1 MSSSITMYTILS
13 TSEKML
19 NYFLISLLTL
29 SFILVVAVTAIES
42 PELSVPAG
50 CPVPEHDLNYRPV
63 IGIISHPS
71 DGASGRIVNS
81 SKVSYIASSYV
92 KFVESGGA
100 RVIPLLF
107 EDSPQLLNQKLD
119 LVNGV
124 IFPGGWAKKGQ
135 YFETVKAIF
144 KKVLEKNDAG
154 EHFPLLAINLG
165 FDLLMMIVSKDKN
178 ILEKFSVS
186 NQATKLQFV
195 ETVNIEDTVFGR
207 FPPTLVKK
215 LSKECLVLQN
225 LKYGLSPEK
234 FQANDDLSSFFIM
247 LTTSTDTRNRVY
259 VSTLQAENYP
269 ITALQWHPEKNA
281 FEWGSSAIPHS
292 EDAVQVTQLVANY
305 FVSETRKSSNKPEAQ
320 KVLDNLIYNYSPTY
334 SGKAGKGYDE
344 VYIFNGPAA
353 SSL

>member
-1 MSSSITMYTILS
+1 MS
-13 TSEKML
+13 
-19 NYFLISLLTL
+19 NYFLISVLTISL
-29 SFILVVAVTAIES
+29 FVAVVATAIES
-42 PELSVPAG
+42 SSELSVPAG
-50 CPVPEHDLNYRPV
+50 CPVPDPRLNYRPV
-63 IGIISHPS
+63 IGIISHPG

-81 SKVSYIASSYV
+81 TSVSFIAASYV
-92 KFVESGGA
+92 KFVESAGA

-124 IFPGGWAKKGQ
+124 IFPGGWARKGK

-144 KKVLEKNDAG
+144 KKVLEKNDAD
-154 EHFPLLAINLG
+154 EHLPLLAINLG
-165 FDLLMMIVSKDKN
+165 FELLMMIVSKDNN
-178 ILEKFSVS
+178 ILEKFSVP
-186 NQATKLQFV
+186 NQASKLRFV

-207 FPPTLVKK
+207 FPPTLLKK
-215 LSKECLVLQN
+215 LSKECLVLQRN
-225 LKYGLSPEK
+225 KYGLSPEK

-247 LTTSTDTRNRVY
+247 LTTSTDTRNKVF

-269 ITALQWHPEKNA
+269 ITALQWHPEKSA
-281 FEWGSSAIPHS
+281 FEWGSAAIPHS

-305 FVSETRKSSNKPEAQ
+305 FVGEARKSSNKPDAQ
-320 KVLDNLIYNYSPTY
+320 KVLDNLIYNYSPAY

-344 VYIFNGPAA
+344 VYIFNGPAL